1 MAYYAAMLNFFKSQQ
16 EALVKTKSDKTPII
30 LAEELLING
39 PDHYSKPR
47 IRGTR
52 HFERGLIDFCIGDFL
67 TDENSRLVAFK
78 IGRKKLK
85 DKTEFAKKKFKKIE
99 IEDYPTTTILWG
111 ADQQIMFIEKQ
122 TKDAISI
129 DSLINSF
136 QSYLNGLLLAYGWSV
151 SIALKT
157 YESDFWKMTTQYK
170 EIYSIEFTL
179 FAPNFIGDL
188 SRDTRDLLNGI
199 KESYNAD
206 ETVML
211 ISNKDARLVIPKDDK
226 IITKFLSWIALGA
239 GQWAAY
245 VKSNGKKILI
255 KSTTASKTLN
265 KELDEYELETAKD
278 FTKKAIEDMNRP

>member
-1 MAYYAAMLNFFKSQQ
+1 LTYYAAMLNFFKSRQ
-16 EALVKTKSDKTPII
+16 EALVKSVSDKSPIV

-39 PDHYSKPR
+39 PDHYNKPR
-47 IRGTR
+47 TRGTR

-67 TDENSRLVAFK
+67 TDESSRLIAFK
-78 IGRKKLK
+78 IGRRKLK
-85 DKTEFAKKKFKKIE
+85 DKTEFSKKRFKKVE

-111 ADQQIMFIEKQ
+111 AEQQIIFIEKQ
-122 TKDAISI
+122 TRDSIKI

-157 YESDFWKMTTQYK
+157 YESDFWKIVDQYP
-170 EIYSIEFTL
+170 EIYSVEFTL

-188 SRDTRDLLNGI
+188 SRDTKDLLNGI

-211 ISNKDARLVIPKDDK
+211 ISNKDAKLVLPKNDNVVA
-226 IITKFLSWIALGA
+226 KFLSWIALGA

-245 VKSNGKKILI
+245 VKSNGKRLLI
-255 KSTTASKTLN
+255 KSTTASRTLN
-265 KELDEYELETAKD
+265 KELDKYDKETAKD
-278 FTKKAIEDMNRP
+278 FTKKAIEDMNKP

>member
-1 MAYYAAMLNFFKSQQ
+1 MLNFFKSRQ
-16 EALVKTKSDKTPII
+16 EALVKIKSDKSSII

-39 PDHYSKPR
+39 PDHYNKPR
-47 IRGTR
+47 TRGTR
-52 HFERGLIDFCIGDFL
+52 HFERGLVDFCIGDFL
-67 TDENSRLVAFK
+67 TDEASRLIAFK

-85 DKTEFAKKKFKKIE
+85 DKTEFSKKKFKKVE

-111 ADQQIMFIEKQ
+111 AEQQLIFIEKQ
-122 TKDAISI
+122 TRDSINI

-151 SIALKT
+151 SIALNT
-157 YESDFWKMTTQYK
+157 YEKDFWKTMDQYP
-170 EIYSIEFTL
+170 EIYSVEFTL

-188 SRDTRDLLNGI
+188 SRDTRDLLNDI

-211 ISNKDARLVIPKDDK
+211 ISNKDARLILPKNDRVVA
-226 IITKFLSWIALGA
+226 KFLSWISLGA

-245 VKSNGKKILI
+245 VKSNGKRLLI
-255 KSTTASKTLN
+255 KSTTASRTLN
-265 KELDEYELETAKD
+265 KELDKYDKETVKD